1 MRRIMI
7 VGPCGSGKSTLAA
20 RLGEL
25 LSIPSYHLDSM
36 AWRSGWVEREPNEW
50 LPELE
55 EVVAR
60 DAWIIDGNDS
70 GTMPLRP
77 ARADTVVSLDF
88 HPARCVWRVLKRIAA
103 NRGRTRADMAAG
115 CPERFDLFFLLYV
128 ATWNG
133 RPRRKNEAVLK
144 QAADRMVRLRSPREL
159 DAWLETLERPP
170 ARGLP

>member
-1 MRRIMI
+1 MKRIMI
-7 VGPCGSGKSTLAA
+7 VGPCGSGKSTLAV

-25 LSIPSYHLDSM
+25 LSTPSFHLDRM
-36 AWRSGWVEREPNEW
+36 AWRSGWIERQPEEW

-60 DAWIIDGNDS
+60 EAWIIDGNDS
-70 GTMPLRP
+70 RTMKLRL
-77 ARADTVVSLDF
+77 ARADTVISLDF

-115 CPERFDLFFLLYV
+115 CPERLDLSFLLYV
-128 ATWNG
+128 ATWNRG
-133 RPRRKNEAVLK
+133 PRRKNETVLK

-159 DAWLETLERPP
+159 EAWLETLERRQG
-170 ARGLP
+170 AGLP

>member
-36 AWRSGWVEREPNEW
+36 AWRSGWVEREPDEW

-60 DAWIIDGNDS
+60 DSWIIDGKDS
-70 GTMPLRP
+70 GTMPLRL

-88 HPARCVWRVLKRIAA
+88 HPARCVWRVLKRIGVH
-103 NRGRTRADMAAG
+103 RGRTRPDMASG
-115 CPERFDLFFLLYV
+115 CPERLDLSFLLYV
-128 ATWNG
+128 ATWNKG
-133 RPRRKNEAVLK
+133 PRRKIEAALE
-144 QAADRMVRLRSPREL
+144 QADGRVVSLRSPREL
-159 DAWLETLERPP
+159 EA
-170 ARGLP
+170 